1 MLENAAAPP
10 HLGAPHELASL
21 EQNLVGRGTV
31 EADGAV
37 HDRATCGGFRR
48 ERGRDTQ
55 PAQSIL
61 QGEAEPVVGGKNAT
75 IVPEHRRGQR
85 HAVGELAIVQ
95 DGPTA
100 GWAPDNVDAQRRAT
114 VEVDDVVRLE
124 VAQ

>member
-31 EADGAV
+31 EANGAV
-37 HDRATCGGFRR
+37 HDRAAWG
-48 ERGRDTQ
+48 
-55 PAQSIL
+55 QSIL

-95 DGPTA
+95 DGPPA

-114 VEVDDVVRLE
+114 VEVDDVV
-124 VAQ
+124 